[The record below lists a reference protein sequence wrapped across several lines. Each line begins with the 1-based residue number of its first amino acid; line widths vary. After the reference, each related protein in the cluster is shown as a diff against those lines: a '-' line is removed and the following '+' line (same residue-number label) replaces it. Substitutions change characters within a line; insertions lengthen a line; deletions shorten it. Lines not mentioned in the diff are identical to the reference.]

1 MVAVTMQNTTVTADN
16 KRGIHML
23 IGRESEIEALQY
35 CCDSGSSEFVVVYG
49 RRRVGKT
56 FLIKEFF
63 GSNIT
68 FYATGVLNGYKN
80 VQLDA
85 WNEEMKRVG
94 EPELAKAGDWFDAF
108 KNLNILIEKTEGTN
122 KKVVFLDE
130 MPWMATGRSKFL
142 LGLDYFWNRWAFSR
156 NDVILIICGSAA
168 SWITD
173 KIINNKAG
181 LHNRLT
187 QHIYVKPFSLH
198 ECELY
203 YKNRNIPLTR
213 YQMAE
218 AYMIFGG
225 IPYYLSLMKSH
236 LSLYQNVDAMYF
248 SENAVLRNELN
259 NLYNSLFINSENY
272 LIVIET
278 LADKGIGLSRSDI
291 IETTKIADG
300 GSLTKILNDLVTSG
314 FIRKYVGYGKK
325 ERDSIYQLID
335 FFSLFDMKFR
345 RKREEFNENYWLGFS
360 STHAYSI
367 WSGFSFEKLCLVH
380 QNQIRKKLGI
390 SGVLTSLFSWIGKHE
405 DKKVQIDLIID
416 RNDNVINLCEMKF
429 SSGEYSVSKEYS
441 AELRRKKSAFSY
453 STKTRKALVT
463 TMVTTFG
470 LVKNAYGMEITSQV
484 TLDDLFENC

>member
-1 MVAVTMQNTTVTADN
+1 
-16 KRGIHML
+16 ML
-23 IGRESEIEALQY
+23 IGRESEIETLQY
-35 CCDSGSSEFVVVYG
+35 CCDSNKSEFVVVYG

-68 FYATGVLNGYKN
+68 FYATGVLNGNKN
-80 VQLDA
+80 EQLGA
-85 WNEEMKRVG
+85 WNDEMKHVG
-94 EPELAKAGDWFDAF
+94 EPELAKADNWFDAF
-108 KNLNILIEKTEGTN
+108 RNLNILIEKIEGTR

-130 MPWMATGRSKFL
+130 IPWMATGRSRFL
-142 LGLDYFWNRWAFSR
+142 LGLDYFWNKWASSR

-168 SWITD
+168 SWVTD
-173 KIINNKAG
+173 KVINNRGG

-248 SENAVLRNELN
+248 SENAALRNELT
-259 NLYNSLFINSENY
+259 NLYTSLFSNSENY
-272 LIVIET
+272 FKVIEA
-278 LADKGIGLSRSDI
+278 LVNKGIGLSRADI

-300 GSLTKILNDLVTSG
+300 GSLTKILNDLITCG

-345 RKREEFNENYWLGFS
+345 EKREEFNNNYWLGFS

-390 SGVLTSLFSWIGKHE
+390 SGVLTSFFSWRGEYDEKN
-405 DKKVQIDLIID
+405 VQIDLVID

-429 SSGEYSVSKEYS
+429 SSDEYSVSKEYS
-441 AELRRKKSAFSY
+441 AELRRKRSVFSE

-470 LVKNAYGMEITSQV
+470 LVRNAYGMEIASQV
-484 TLDDLFENC
+484 TLDDLFE